1 MNFWNVDW
9 ISIHLSINRYY
20 STSSLKIVSGR
31 QACSCNHQ
39 IFIRICFWSDKL
51 NQSRNSETAMLSIAR
66 MYFLNLVVLSA
77 LLLPMF
83 GGLCEKVEKG
93 KHNCLQT
100 QNSDQLIKMEALR
113 IWRIISLLWYVVLP
127 DHQFRT
133 LLFCEILVGALGCHA
148 FNSQRK
154 V

>member
-1 MNFWNVDW
+1 MTGSVSAGYTQDQHFVEFAIEIYRNILHLLQPAHQIVIW
-9 ISIHLSINRYY
+9 IS
-20 STSSLKIVSGR
+20 
-31 QACSCNHQ
+31 
-39 IFIRICFWSDKL
+39 FWFDKL

-133 LLFCEILVGALGCHA
+133 LLLCEILGCHA

-154 V
+154 M

>member
-1 MNFWNVDW
+1 MTGSVSAGYTQDQHFVEFAIEIYRNILHMLQPAHQIVIW
-9 ISIHLSINRYY
+9 IS
-20 STSSLKIVSGR
+20 
-31 QACSCNHQ
+31 
-39 IFIRICFWSDKL
+39 FWFDKL

-133 LLFCEILVGALGCHA
+133 LLLCEILGCHA

-154 V
+154 M